1 MKESEKDNQ
10 TNPVAGIEGSENVS
24 SSDPTKAKYQQAL
37 NQAFAQ
43 MDIRKESCL
52 EDTDS
57 GTDNDEDYMKR
68 QTLKMWINRLFRI
81 KMTDGRILSGYFVCT
96 DADANV
102 VLQATSEFTEIG
114 GEERILGLVMIPGRY
129 IVSIEERNPRFTW

>member
-1 MKESEKDNQ
+1 MKESTEVNQ
-10 TNPVAGIEGSENVS
+10 AKPVSGMEGSDS
-24 SSDPTKAKYQQAL
+24 ASASDTTKAKYQQAL

-43 MDIRKESCL
+43 MDIQQKESW
-52 EDTDS
+52 DS
-57 GTDNDEDYMKR
+57 SSDIDEDYVKENKR
-68 QTLKMWINRLFRI
+68 QTLKSWLNRLFRI

>member
-1 MKESEKDNQ
+1 MKESTEVNQ
-10 TNPVAGIEGSENVS
+10 AKPVSGMEGSDS
-24 SSDPTKAKYQQAL
+24 ASASDTTKAAL

-43 MDIRKESCL
+43 MDIQQKESW
-52 EDTDS
+52 DS
-57 GTDNDEDYMKR
+57 SSDIDEDYVKENKR
-68 QTLKMWINRLFRI
+68 QTLKSWLNRLFRI

>member
-1 MKESEKDNQ
+1 
-10 TNPVAGIEGSENVS
+10 
-24 SSDPTKAKYQQAL
+24 
-37 NQAFAQ
+37 
-43 MDIRKESCL
+43 MDINQKEPWQPY
-52 EDTDS
+52 TDN
-57 GTDNDEDYMKR
+57 GTDNNEERYNPKR
-68 QTLKMWINRLFRI
+68 ELLRSWLNRLFRI

>member
-1 MKESEKDNQ
+1 
-10 TNPVAGIEGSENVS
+10 
-24 SSDPTKAKYQQAL
+24 
-37 NQAFAQ
+37 
-43 MDIRKESCL
+43 MDIQQNQSWVQETDKGTVDDECLHGYQKRK
-52 EDTDS
+52 
-57 GTDNDEDYMKR
+57 M
-68 QTLKMWINRLFRI
+68 LKMWLNRLFRI